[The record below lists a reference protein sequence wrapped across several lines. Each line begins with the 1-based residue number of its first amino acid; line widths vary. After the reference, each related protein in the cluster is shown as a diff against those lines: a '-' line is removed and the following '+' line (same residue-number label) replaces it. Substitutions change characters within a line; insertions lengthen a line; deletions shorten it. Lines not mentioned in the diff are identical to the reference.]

1 MNFAKNILLAVCF
14 VSLASAQTAAP
25 APAPAKKAAPVK
37 KAAPAP
43 AAAKQQLAPGSITVP
58 ANAVEIEPGLFQARD
73 AKTGKTWHYRR
84 TPFGVSRFEPQVR
97 KDTTVEEAGLI
108 EITSKEGDTI
118 NFERRTPFG
127 KAKWS
132 RKRTELNAAE
142 KMAVART
149 EAPAP
154 RAAATATKASK

>member
-1 MNFAKNILLAVCF
+1 MNFAKNILLAACF
-14 VSLASAQTAAP
+14 ASLAAAQTTAAP
-25 APAPAKKAAPVK
+25 AKKAPAKKAAPA
-37 KAAPAP
+37 AAP
-43 AAAKQQLAPGSITVP
+43 AAKQQLAPGSITMP
-58 ANAVEIEPGLFQARD
+58 ANAVEIEPGLFQAKD

-97 KDTTVEEAGLI
+97 KDTMVEEAGLI
-108 EITSKEGDTI
+108 EITGKEGDTI

-132 RKRTELNAAE
+132 RKRAELNTAE

-154 RAAATATKASK
+154 RAAATATKAAK

>member
-14 VSLASAQTAAP
+14 AGLAAAQTAATP
-25 APAPAKKAAPVK
+25 AKKAPAKKAAPDT
-37 KAAPAP
+37 
-43 AAAKQQLAPGSITVP
+43 AKQQLAPGSVTMP

-132 RKRTELNAAE
+132 RKRAELNAAE

-149 EAPAP
+149 ETPAP
-154 RAAATATKASK
+154 RAAATATKAAK

>member
-14 VSLASAQTAAP
+14 VSFASAQTAPSA
-25 APAPAKKAAPVK
+25 K

-43 AAAKQQLAPGSITVP
+43 ARKAAAAPAAKQQLAPGSIAIPV
-58 ANAVEIEPGLFQARD
+58 NAVEIEPGLFQARD

-97 KDTTVEEAGLI
+97 KDTTVEEAAVI
-108 EITSKEGDTI
+108 EITGKEGDAI
-118 NFERRTPFG
+118 QFERRTPFG

-142 KMAVART
+142 KLAVART
-149 EAPAP
+149 ETAAP